1 MGNSLLAIFARHPVA
16 ANLLMA
22 MMMLS
27 GVWGISKLNTQFFP
41 SFNIDFVSVKVF
53 WPGASSEDLE
63 TLVTEPLEREL
74 KGVEDVKEMMSLS
87 VDGQTLITL
96 EFRENTD
103 MGPALD
109 EVKERVDLVTNLPE
123 GAETPEISR
132 IVNHELVAS
141 LLVTGPKDPHG
152 LRTLV
157 NRFERELLER
167 GISHIRIYGLPEEE
181 IAIQIPPGTLRDLD
195 LSLNDISQRIAA
207 ASRDL
212 PVGIIGRGE
221 SALQLRF
228 KDQRRQELAFA
239 DLPVI
244 AAGDGRLLTLGDIA
258 TITRRPKAAQTEVS
272 FEGRPAVEMRLSR
285 TKDADSLES
294 AKVLREWVA
303 ETRPTLPPGI
313 GLHIYDERWEYIQ
326 DRIQLLLKNGLSGL
340 VLVILILY
348 FFLNAPAAGW
358 VTVGI
363 PTSFLAA
370 LGILYLNGGSINMI
384 SLFGLIMTLGIIV
397 DDAIVVGEDAVTHFE
412 RGGSALESVEKGA
425 RRMLAP
431 VVSSS
436 LTTIAAFMPL
446 LLIGG
451 IIGSIL
457 HTIPVIVI
465 CVILASLVESFFV
478 LPGHLRGT
486 FSRMGRYQPKGVRK
500 KLDAGFERF
509 RDGVFRPLIKTGV
522 YHRWATVALSV
533 ALMMVTIGWLA
544 SGRLAFNFF
553 PVAEGPILFANV
565 DFVSGTPEDTVT
577 EYLNQ
582 IEQAVRETDA
592 HFGGGLVRT
601 AISRKGLG
609 ESGDWERRSSDNIGS
624 VLVELIKPD
633 ARTVRNREFI
643 SEWRSRIPK
652 IAGLENLSIKEP
664 TAGPPGQD
672 IEVRI
677 IGDDLA
683 GVKEAATDLKAIL
696 NEIPGV
702 SGVEDNMPY
711 GREQLILRLTPTGES
726 LGLSVENLGRQLR
739 SGYEG
744 QLVQVMADNGDEV
757 EVRVMLP
764 DNERDRLNSLEEF
777 EVMLPGGG
785 VVAFDNVVEMT
796 PGRGFD
802 SIRHVEGKL
811 AVTVTGDVDDTVNN
825 DNRIIANLKA
835 NTMAGLER
843 KHGVQFSFEGRQADQ
858 RETLG
863 DMERGAVLAAVLI
876 YLVLAWVFGSYGWP
890 ILIMIIIPFGL
901 VGAVWGHVLM
911 GINLTILSM
920 FGFFAL
926 AGIVINDSIILV
938 TFYKELRQQGMPVNE
953 AVVEA
958 ACQRLRAVLLT
969 SLTTIAGLTPLLFET
984 SLQAQ
989 FLIPM
994 ATSIAFGL
1002 AFATVLVLLLVPSLL
1017 AIYENSFLGRRA
1029 TNASGELD
1037 QSTRSSH
1044 IG

>member
-643 SEWRSRIPK
+643 NEWRSRIPK